1 MFILDEEDL
10 CSKEEQKQEALYRM
24 NKLNILPD
32 VIDTFEKSSEI
43 KCSDYGKIVAV
54 PENIL
59 KDIRRWEADYG
70 CLAYHVVHSK
80 LWGFEIYN
88 ALSVSN
94 YKEDWVYERRLIDS
108 YCSMAYTINVTKPDY
123 SESGSIQLYNY
134 NGVLER
140 IN

>member
-1 MFILDEEDL
+1 MFILDEEDI

-32 VIDTFEKSSEI
+32 VIETFEKSSEI
-43 KCSDYGKIVAV
+43 KCSDYGKIIAV

-94 YKEDWVYERRLIDS
+94 YIEDWDYENALIADNR
-108 YCSMAYTINVTKPDY
+108 SMAYKINITKPDY
-123 SESGSIQLYNY
+123 SESGSI
-134 NGVLER
+134 VLDNNRGILQR
-140 IN
+140 II

>member
-1 MFILDEEDL
+1 MFLLDEEDI
-10 CSKEEQKQEALYRM
+10 CSKEEQKKEALYRM
-24 NKLNILPD
+24 NKLNILST
-32 VIDTFEKSSEI
+32 VIDAFEENDEI
-43 KCSDYGKIVAV
+43 QCSDYGEIIAT

-59 KDIRRWEADYG
+59 EDIRRWEADYG

-80 LWGFEIYN
+80 IYGFEIFN

-94 YKEDWVYERRLIDS
+94 YKEDWDYERRLIDRI
-108 YCSMAYTINVTKPDY
+108 CSMAYTINVTKPDY

-140 IN
+140 I